1 MVCVQHC
8 ILELLPALHL
18 FYRYVILISTLLDR
32 DLTGYKKWRK
42 EVFRFYITD
51 EQICNDEIFIEG
63 GDVNHIRNVL
73 RLEKG
78 DWVVAC
84 NGEGKDY
91 VSRIASIEKEQVVL
105 QVEKV
110 QETGTELPTKITLFQ
125 GLPKGD
131 KMETVIQKMVELGV
145 YGIVPVS
152 TKRSIVKLDAKKAA
166 NKVKRWNAISESAA
180 KQSKRGIIPRVNDVC
195 TFKQAIDMAKEL
207 DMIIMPYEEADDMEK
222 TRNIIRGLKKDTSVG
237 IFIGPEGGFA
247 KEEVNAVMEENGT
260 PITLGKR
267 ILRTETAGMAIM
279 SVIMFMME
287 E

>member
-1 MVCVQHC
+1 MYRFFVNAEN
-8 ILELLPALHL
+8 ILEDT
-18 FYRYVILISTLLDR
+18 ILV
-32 DLTGYKKWRK
+32 TGS
-42 EVFRFYITD
+42 
-51 EQICNDEIFIEG
+51 
-63 GDVNHIRNVL
+63 DVNHIKNVL
-73 RLEKG
+73 RMKI
-78 DWVVAC
+78 
-84 NGEGKDY
+84 GEEILISDGNDKEY
-91 VSRIASIEKEQVVL
+91 VCSIL
-105 QVEKV
+105 NMDDEKV
-110 QETGTELPTKITLFQ
+110 EAKILDINGPGRELPIKVYLFQ

-166 NKVKRWNAISESAA
+166 NKVKRWNTISESAA
-180 KQSKRGIIPRVNDVC
+180 KQSKRGIIPRVNDVY